1 LEREAGVPDEKIIEA
16 HGSFANQSCIECK
29 SSYPKELML
38 KAINEKSVPHCLQ
51 EGCGGLV
58 KPDIV
63 FFGEQLP
70 SEFFA
75 NMDLPREADLCIVM
89 GTSLSVAPFAH
100 LPGLCGDSTPRV
112 LINGEAVGGLGSR
125 PDDVLMIGD
134 CDTGVR
140 KLAEAC
146 GWLEDLETMWAKTA
160 PEKQP
165 KTEKEKAKKSRDE
178 KLQDE
183 VEKLTKDIEEGL
195 KLEQAQHKWVN
206 EHVDNN
212 FARVQNTRTESNDV
226 QQKGMDNEAVVG
238 GAALGGS
245 QSEAPTKPV
254 KKMDTSHLEF
264 LNQHLDDKSTKFQA
278 EENTQHQ
285 SLEQHLGSL
294 ATKFQT
300 VSEMEETLRPMPETE
315 VKAEI
320 ASVSKPEATIVDQG
334 GHGLSHIFP
343 HLSEKSSS

>member
-29 SSYPKELML
+29 ESYPKELML

-100 LPGLCGDSTPRV
+100 LPGLCGDRTPRV

-146 GWLEDLETMWAKTA
+146 GWLEELESMWAKTA

-178 KLQDE
+178 KLQED
-183 VEKLTKDIEEGL
+183 VEKLTRDIEEGL

-212 FARVQNTRTESNDV
+212 FARIQDARTELAAAQRKRIDKEV
-226 QQKGMDNEAVVG
+226 VVG
-238 GAALGGS
+238 SAALGRS
-245 QSEAPTKPV
+245 QLEGPTEPA
-254 KKMDTSHLEF
+254 KK
-264 LNQHLDDKSTKFQA
+264 LDLS
-278 EENTQHQ
+278 QHQ
-285 SLEQHLGSL
+285 SLEQHLGNK
-294 ATKFQT
+294 AARVET
-300 VSEMEETLRPMPETE
+300 VGEMEATLRPMPETE
-315 VKAEI
+315 EKVEDSI
-320 ASVSKPEATIVDQG
+320 LEAAKTDG
-334 GHGLSHIFP
+334 GGNGLSHVFP
-343 HLSEKSSS
+343 HFGANPSL